1 MNTKL
6 VMSAAAFLLAVI
18 GISFS
23 FFSAEIVA
31 FTGIAISETYELVFQ
46 LLGALYFGFAM
57 LNWMAKGSS
66 IGGIYNRPIAI
77 ANFAHFFIGGMAL
90 LKAVISNPGHATAL
104 WLLAIAYALFALLFG
119 YLLFFY
125 TPVAAKKLSNANV

>member
-18 GISFS
+18 GIGFS

-31 FTGIAISETYELVFQ
+31 FTGITISETSELVFQ

-57 LNWMAKGSS
+57 LNWMAKGST
-66 IGGIYNRPIAI
+66 IGGIYNRPVAI

-90 LKAVISNPGHATAL
+90 LKAVINNPGVAVFL
-104 WLLAIAYALFALLFG
+104 WILAVAYALFAFLFG

-125 TPVAAKKLSNANV
+125 TPVAAKKLSNTSV